1 MNTTLEN
8 PPVSQKH
15 STSKNRQ
22 TSATDAPSPERIM
35 QLGFGFMGS
44 KTLLSATELGLFTLL
59 ARGPLDGESLRLQLG
74 LHPRSSRDFFD
85 TLVALG
91 MLDRRDGKYLNTPEA
106 DFYLD
111 RNKPSYAGGILEM
124 CSVRL
129 YSYWGSFT
137 EALRT
142 GVQQNEAKNNAK
154 DFFGELYKTP
164 EKLEGFLKGMTG
176 LSLPT
181 AKAIVEK
188 FPWADYKSFAD
199 VGAAQGAVP
208 VELALAHPHL
218 NGIGYDLP
226 VVKPIFEKYIQSRGV
241 AGRVRFESGD
251 FFKDQLPNTE
261 VIIMGHILHDWNL
274 EQKKT
279 LIGKAY
285 EALPQGGA
293 FIVYEAL
300 IDDDRRENA
309 MGLLMSLNML
319 IETPGGFDYTGA
331 DCRGWMSQAGF
342 RETRVEHLVGPDSMV
357 IGIK

>member
-1 MNTTLEN
+1 MSTTLEKTHL
-8 PPVSQKH
+8 SQKPS
-15 STSKNRQ
+15 STNRHA
-22 TSATDAPSPERIM
+22 SDAKTPSPERIM
-35 QLGFGFMGS
+35 QIGFGFMGS
-44 KTLLSATELGLFTLL
+44 KTLLSATELGLFTIL
-59 ARGPLDGESLRLQLG
+59 ANGPLDGESLRLKLG
-74 LHPRSSRDFFD
+74 LHPRSASDFFD
-85 TLVALG
+85 ALLSLG
-91 MLDRRDGKYLNTPEA
+91 VLDRRDGKYFNTPET

-142 GVQQNEAKNNAK
+142 GVQQNESKTGAK

-176 LSLPT
+176 LSLPA
-181 AKAIVEK
+181 AKAIAEK
-188 FPWADYKSFAD
+188 FSWADFGSFAD

-208 VELALAHPHL
+208 VELAVAHPHL
-218 NGIGYDLP
+218 KGIGYDLP

-241 AGRVRFESGD
+241 ADRVRFKEGD
-251 FFKDQLPNTE
+251 FFKDAMPKADVL
-261 VIIMGHILHDWNL
+261 IMGHILHDWNL

-279 LIGKAY
+279 LIRKVY
-285 EALPQGGA
+285 EALPSGGA

-331 DCRGWMSQAGF
+331 DCQGWMREAGF
-342 RETRVEHLVGPDSMV
+342 RETHVEHLVGPDSMV